1 MNTRLK
7 SLLGSIPWTAGRDYL
22 LITLGTLLQAVSIRL
37 FLVPSHLVNGG
48 ISGLAQLI
56 NYYTNFP
63 IGVMIL
69 IGNIPLLIFG
79 WRHLGGRRF
88 AIRTAYAVVTV
99 SIFTDLLVLIL
110 PKQGLSTDL
119 VLNTLYGGVMSGI
132 GYGLVYRG
140 HGTSGGTD
148 ILVKVINNWRA
159 IPISQSY
166 LITDSVIMF
175 FGGLTYSWRNA
186 LYAIIM
192 LFISG
197 IAAEVTT
204 DGPNV
209 VRTAVIITCQPEQ
222 VTQLILTV
230 MERGVTSIDATGA
243 YTGEK
248 RTFLYCV
255 VNRSEVS
262 VLKSLVLEADPSAFI
277 VIGQAHEALG
287 EGFRP
292 LQPRA

>member
-1 MNTRLK
+1 MNARVF
-7 SLLGSIPWTAGRDYL
+7 SLFHRISWSAGSDYL
-22 LITLGTLLQAVSIRL
+22 LITLGTLLQAFAIRL
-37 FLVPSHLVNGG
+37 FLVPGHLVNGG

-69 IGNIPLLIFG
+69 IGNIPLLILG
-79 WRHLGGRRF
+79 WKHLGGRRF

-99 SIFTDLLVLIL
+99 SAFTDLLVLVL
-110 PKQGLSTDL
+110 PSQGLSNDL
-119 VLNTLYGGVMSGI
+119 VLNSLYGGVISGI

-148 ILVKVINNWRA
+148 ILVKIINNWRA

-166 LITDSVIMF
+166 LITDSLIMLL
-175 FGGLTYSWRNA
+175 GGLTYSWRNA

-209 VRTAVIITCQPEQ
+209 VRTAIIITSFPEKIIQ
-222 VTQLILTV
+222 SILQDL
-230 MERGVTSIDATGA
+230 ERGVTTMDATGA
-243 YTGEK
+243 YSGEK
-248 RTFLYCV
+248 RTVLYCV
-255 VNRSEVS
+255 INRSEVS
-262 VLKSLVLEADPSAFI
+262 ILKSLVNEADPAAFI

-287 EGFRP
+287 EGFRS
-292 LQPRA
+292 LQQ

>member
-1 MNTRLK
+1 MIHQMK
-7 SLLGSIPWTAGRDYL
+7 SWLGRFSWVVWGDFL
-22 LITLGTLLQAVSIRL
+22 FITIGTFLQAVAIRL
-37 FLVPSHLVNGG
+37 FLVPGHLVNGG

-69 IGNIPLLIFG
+69 IGNIPILFLG

-99 SIFTDLLVLIL
+99 SFFTDILVLFI
-110 PKQGLSTDL
+110 PNGGLASDII
-119 VLNTLYGGVMSGI
+119 LNTLYGGVLSGI

-148 ILVKVINNWRA
+148 ILVRIINNWRS

-166 LITDSVIMF
+166 LITDSLIILL
-175 FGGLTYSWRNA
+175 GGLTYSWRNA
-186 LYAIIM
+186 LYSIIM

-197 IAAEVTT
+197 IAAEITT
-204 DGPNV
+204 EGPNV
-209 VRTAVIITCQPEQ
+209 VRTAIIITTYPDQ
-222 VTQLILTV
+222 VSHSILV
-230 MERGVTSIDATGA
+230 DMERGVTAINATGV
-243 YTGEK
+243 YTGTS
-248 RTFLYCV
+248 RSMLYCV
-255 VNRSEVS
+255 ITRSEVN
-262 VLKSLVLEADPSAFI
+262 VLKSLVLEADPEAFI
-277 VIGQAHEALG
+277 VIGQAHEVLG

-292 LQPRA
+292 LKK

>member
-1 MNTRLK
+1 MTSRLK
-7 SLLGSIPWTAGRDYL
+7 PLLGRLTWDAGSDYI
-22 LITLGTLLQAVSIRL
+22 LITLGTLLQAFAIRL
-37 FLVPSHLVNGG
+37 FLVPGHLVNGG

-69 IGNIPLLIFG
+69 IGNIPLLILG

-88 AIRTAYAVVTV
+88 AIRTAYAVVIV
-99 SIFTDLLVLIL
+99 SIFTDLLVLFL
-110 PKQGLSTDL
+110 PRQGLSTDI

-140 HGTSGGTD
+140 QGTSGGTD
-148 ILVKVINNWRA
+148 ILVKIINNWRA

-166 LITDSVIMF
+166 LITDSLIMF
-175 FGGLTYSWRNA
+175 LGGLTYSWSNA

-209 VRTAVIITCQPEQ
+209 VRTAVIITCNPEQ
-222 VTQLILTV
+222 VTRSILTGL
-230 MERGVTSIDATGA
+230 ERGVTSMDAVGA

-248 RTFLYCV
+248 RSFLYCV
-255 VNRSEVS
+255 INRSEVS
-262 VLKSLVLEADPSAFI
+262 VLKSLVREADPAAFI

-292 LQPRA
+292 LQK